1 MLIGSN
7 NSCYPMAIIGAG
19 CAGLSLAYKLINSQ
33 YYPIVLIDPQNDR
46 KDHIW
51 GFWDDGNEDFKT
63 ARSLEYKRW
72 SKWAI
77 KTENKT
83 ITLKGN
89 KFQYSALSS
98 LKFESHLRDSIQ
110 KNNGKF
116 LTTSVLNSIKKNN
129 KTILKLKD
137 EDDIQVERV
146 FDSRSPLISN
156 GAFYQHFLGWNIKS
170 KHPIFDDKTV
180 ILMDFRVSQDNG
192 IHFIY
197 LLPFSTKEALIESTV
212 YSNNILPT
220 KWYENAILKYIKKYY
235 PGIELDIISKE
246 KGAIPLTNTYK
257 SKPLG
262 VPIGLNANSRRI
274 SSGYAFA
281 QIQTQISLLSK
292 SLELSNYNIQSG
304 ASHFEQWMDKIFINV
319 LIKHPDR
326 ASKIFLN
333 IFENLNGDEF
343 ANFMNGY
350 CSIKIKA
357 KVMGSLPKNIFIKSA
372 LYGFVK

>member
-1 MLIGSN
+1 MLTECN
-7 NSCYPMAIIGAG
+7 NCYPMAIIGAG
-19 CAGLSLAYKLINSQ
+19 CAGLSLAYRLINSQ
-33 YYPIVLIDPQNDR
+33 YYPIVLIDPQNVR

-63 ARSLEYKRW
+63 ARSLENKRW

-77 KTENKT
+77 KTKNKS

-98 LKFESHLRDSIQ
+98 LKFESHLRDSIKKQ
-110 KNNGKF
+110 NGKF
-116 LTTSVLNSIKKNN
+116 LATSVLASIKKNN
-129 KTILKLKD
+129 ENILKLKD
-137 EDDIQVERV
+137 ENDIKVRRV
-146 FDSRSPLISN
+146 FDSRPPLISD

-170 KHPIFDDKTV
+170 KHPIFDDKTA
-180 ILMDFRVSQDNG
+180 ILMDFRVSQANG

-197 LLPFSTKEALIESTV
+197 LLPFSNQEALIESTV
-212 YSNNILPT
+212 YSKNILPA
-220 KWYENAILKYIKKYY
+220 KWYENAILKYLKKYY
-235 PGIELDIISKE
+235 PEIELDILSKE

-304 ASHFEQWMDKIFINV
+304 ASYFEQWMDKIFINV
-319 LIKHPDR
+319 LIKHPER
-326 ASKIFLN
+326 ASNIFLN
-333 IFENLNGDEF
+333 IFESLDGDEF
-343 ANFMNGY
+343 ASFMNGY
-350 CSIKIKA
+350 CSIKIKI
-357 KVMGSLPKNIFIKSA
+357 KVMNSLPKDIFIKRA
-372 LYGFVK
+372 LFGFIK